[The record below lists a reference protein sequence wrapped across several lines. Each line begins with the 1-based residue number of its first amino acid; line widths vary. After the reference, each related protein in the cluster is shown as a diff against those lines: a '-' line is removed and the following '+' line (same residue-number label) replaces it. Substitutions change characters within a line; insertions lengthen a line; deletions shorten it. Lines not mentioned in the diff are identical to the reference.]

1 MYRVSKTVVKQTE
14 HPELF
19 SIFNRYGVLATNLY
33 NAGLFRV
40 RQNFTMHG
48 KEVLHPL
55 EQEVKQEIE
64 RTVTGKNLGHP
75 RRSMSYLFLEKLM
88 RVTWNPDFFAG
99 LPMQCAQNV
108 LKQVCGDF
116 KNWMASCRQYKKD
129 TSGYLGRPKMPH
141 YKRKKSL
148 SSFTFTN
155 QDCYVLE
162 QGNKNLLKFPAVR
175 GHYLPIGPVSGRLKQ
190 VEVKPYY
197 DEFLVICIF
206 ETDEDCSSLP
216 DGASCGIDLGV
227 DNTAALVSSN
237 GRCVLYKGGA
247 LKSANQWYNKQM
259 ADCRSLAMKGHTAD
273 EAAKLGLLHT
283 KKMQSLSRRRN
294 QFFHDTMHKIAS
306 DIVHFCLASGI
317 TTIVIGKNKNWKQKS
332 NIGHVNSQ
340 NFVQIPLETLRWMIT
355 YKAESAG
362 LIVVEQEESYTSK
375 ASLVDL
381 DEIPVYGKETKNRVA
396 FSGRRIKR
404 GLYRTG
410 SGQVI
415 NADLN
420 GAGNI
425 LRKYIPDAFKDRKD
439 FVFLDKILVRNYPC
453 LNKRI
458 PVKGIEAA

>member
-1 MYRVSKTVVKQTE
+1 MGIIQEMLTQDHEEKQTIDRKVSE
-14 HPELF
+14 QHIMPTQGEQQKANDVIRIISEKYAEKLKDH
-19 SIFNRYGVLATNLY
+19 SI
-33 NAGLFRV
+33 
-40 RQNFTMHG
+40 
-48 KEVLHPL
+48 
-55 EQEVKQEIE
+55 QEIE
-64 RTVTGKNLGHP
+64 NELIDAIREECESLNLSYEEQKRIEKTVIVTALGQGPIEEYLRDPTVTEIVVQRYDNVVIERNGKIE
-75 RRSMSYLFLEKLM
+75 SVKA
-88 RVTWNPDFFAG
+88 VFFSEDHLVNTIERIVQSA
-99 LPMQCAQNV
+99 
-108 LKQVCGDF
+108 D
-116 KNWMASCRQYKKD
+116 RQINITY
-129 TSGYLGRPKMPH
+129 
-141 YKRKKSL
+141 
-148 SSFTFTN
+148 
-155 QDCYVLE
+155 
-162 QGNKNLLKFPAVR
+162 
-175 GHYLPIGPVSGRLKQ
+175 PI
-190 VEVKPYY
+190 
-197 DEFLVICIF
+197 
-206 ETDEDCSSLP
+206 
-216 DGASCGIDLGV
+216 
-227 DNTAALVSSN
+227 ALVSSN
-237 GRCVLYKGGA
+237 GCCVLYKGGA

-332 NIGHVNSQ
+332 NIGHVNNQ

-375 ASLVDL
+375 ASLVDK
-381 DEIPVYGKETKNRVA
+381 DEIPVYGKETKNLVA

-439 FVFLDKILVRNYPC
+439 FVFLDQILVRNYPC

-458 PVKGIEAA
+458 PVKGIGAA